1 MATKM
6 ITCPH
11 CGTENSAR
19 KQKCF
24 SCEQPLTARTQPGI
38 APGAPAVAPAAEG
51 TVIAAPARARLRLPG
66 DILDRSRRLVDR
78 RPISRAPGL
87 IGVKVRQRVQF
98 YRQLEHL
105 LKAGIPV
112 GQSLYYLKDNVAG
125 YLRPMVKDLAE
136 DTTRGVQLWQAM
148 ERYHIMFPDWE
159 VNLVRAAERGGNV
172 PEAMASI
179 AETLEMEM
187 EMRYQVGVK
196 LIPLQATFFMFIL
209 TILIVFLTMQAQ
221 QGNMGSVLNMVGLA
235 FLRFFA
241 IVIGF
246 LLLRFAWGFYT
257 RSRRGAR
264 VAQAI
269 ISRMPLIGHIMHLQM
284 LYRFVQVLGALWRA
298 GVAPMEAL
306 ENAARASDSPLV
318 MHRVADQMK
327 RLGEGSP
334 LSETLAATRVFPQEI
349 LYMIRSGETSGAMS
363 ESLERVG
370 QYIRMELDAELKSLP
385 ARAQLAMYVVV
396 GIPVAAFII
405 WFWVWYFGRFN
416 AFL

>member
-6 ITCPH
+6 ISCPH

-24 SCEQPLTARTQPGI
+24 ACEQPLTAQTQAAAA
-38 APGAPAVAPAAEG
+38 APEATLVPVP
-51 TVIAAPARARLRLPG
+51 APARARMRLPG
-66 DILDRSRRLVDR
+66 DQLDRRPADS

-112 GQSLYYLKDNVAG
+112 GQALYYLKDNVAS

-136 DTTRGVQLWQAM
+136 DTTHGVQLWQAM

-159 VNLVRAAERGGNV
+159 VNLVRAAERGGNM

-209 TILIVFLTMQAQ
+209 TILIVFLVMQAQ
-221 QGNMGSVLNMVGLA
+221 QGNINSVLGMVGLA
-235 FLRFFA
+235 FARFVAF
-241 IVIGF
+241 VIGC
-246 LLLRFAWGFYT
+246 LLLRFAWNFYT
-257 RSRRGAR
+257 RSRRGSR

-269 ISRMPLIGHIMHLQM
+269 VTRTPLIGHIMHLQM

-298 GVAPMEAL
+298 GVSPMEAL
-306 ENAARASDSPLV
+306 ENAARASDSFLV

-363 ESLERVG
+363 ESLERVA
-370 QYIRMELDAELKSLP
+370 QYIRMELDADLKALP
-385 ARAQLAMYVVV
+385 ARAQLAMY
-396 GIPVAAFII
+396 GIIGVPVAAFII
-405 WFWVWYFGRFN
+405 WFWVWYYSRIN
-416 AFL
+416 SYL

>member
-24 SCEQPLTARTQPGI
+24 ACEQPLTARAQS
-38 APGAPAVAPAAEG
+38 AKAPAIAPAAE
-51 TVIAAPARARLRLPG
+51 AAVVAVPARARLRLPG
-66 DILDRSRRLVDR
+66 DMLNRRPADS

-112 GQSLYYLKDNVAG
+112 GQSLFYLKDNIAG

-136 DTTRGVQLWQAM
+136 DTTHGVQLWQAM
-148 ERYHIMFPDWE
+148 QRYHIMFPDWE
-159 VNLVRAAERGGNV
+159 VNLVRAAEQGGNL

-209 TILIVFLTMQAQ
+209 TILIVFLVMQAQ
-221 QGNMGSVLNMVGLA
+221 QGNMNSVLGMVGLA
-235 FLRFFA
+235 FTRFTA
-241 IVIGF
+241 IVIGC
-246 LLLRFAWGFYT
+246 LLLRFAWNFYT
-257 RSRRGAR
+257 RSRRGSR
-264 VAQAI
+264 VAQTI
-269 ISRMPLIGHIMHLQM
+269 VSRTPLIGHIMHLQM
-284 LYRFVQVLGALWRA
+284 LYRFVQVLSALWRA

-306 ENAARASDSPLV
+306 ENAARASDSFLV
-318 MHRVADQMK
+318 MHRVADQIK
-327 RLGEGSP
+327 RLGDGSP

-363 ESLERVG
+363 ESLDRVA
-370 QYIRMELDAELKSLP
+370 QYIRMELDADLKALP
-385 ARAQLAMYVVV
+385 ARVQLAMYGVI
-396 GIPVAAFII
+396 GIPVAVFII
-405 WFWVWYFGRFN
+405 WFWVWYFSRFN
-416 AFL
+416 AYL

>member
-24 SCEQPLTARTQPGI
+24 ACEQPLATQTKPGK
-38 APGAPAVAPAAEG
+38 APAASVAIPEQAAAAA
-51 TVIAAPARARLRLPG
+51 AAPARARLPLPG
-66 DILDRSRRLVDR
+66 DVLDRLRRSVDR

-98 YRQLEHL
+98 YRQFEHL

-112 GQSLYYLKDNVAG
+112 GQSLFYLKDNIAS
-125 YLRPMVKDLAE
+125 YLRPMVQDLAE
-136 DTTRGVQLWQAM
+136 DTNRGGQLWEAM
-148 ERYHIMFPDWE
+148 ARYHTMFPDWE
-159 VNLVRAAERGGNV
+159 VNLVRAAERGGNL

-209 TILIVFLTMQAQ
+209 TILVVFLTMQAQ
-221 QGNMGSVLNMVGLA
+221 QGNMSSVLGKVSVA
-235 FLRFFA
+235 FIRFGM
-241 IVIGF
+241 IVLGF

-264 VAQAI
+264 MAQAI
-269 ISRMPLIGHIMHLQM
+269 ISRAPLIGHIMHLQM

-298 GVAPMEAL
+298 GVSPMDAL
-306 ENAARASDSPLV
+306 ENAARASDSILV

-334 LSETLAATRVFPQEI
+334 LSEILAATRVFPLEI
-349 LYMIRSGETSGAMS
+349 LYMLRSGETSGTVG

-370 QYIRMELDAELKSLP
+370 QYIRMELDAELKALP

-396 GIPVAAFII
+396 GIPVAVFII